1 MYSTSCG
8 WTALVFEAFASHRLD
23 PNRFP
28 LSFRAAANEAAKAVG
43 MASCGLPTFK
53 VAELSSQEVGVGI
66 NHWAKLLTG

>member
-1 MYSTSCG
+1 M
-8 WTALVFEAFASHRLD
+8 FEAFASHRLD

-28 LSFRAAANEAAKAVG
+28 LSFRVRAAANEAAKAVG